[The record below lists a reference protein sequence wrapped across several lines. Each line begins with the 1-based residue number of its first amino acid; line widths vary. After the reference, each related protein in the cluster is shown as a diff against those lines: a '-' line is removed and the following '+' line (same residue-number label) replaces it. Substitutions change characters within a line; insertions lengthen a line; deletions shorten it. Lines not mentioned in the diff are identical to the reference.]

1 MCLMARSTKPT
12 QSSSTRVETDSF
24 GPIEAAADRHR
35 GAQTDR
41 SRQNFRIGRDRI
53 NRTIARAA
61 SEATGGKLDEQFP
74 PALWQTGPRADTN
87 LNDVIANRVN
97 GLPGDELGSKIP
109 VAQNNHVDIGPS
121 SNNSFPTAI
130 QVAAAPNI
138 VHDVVPL
145 LSELHRA
152 LRGKEKAFAKIVK
165 IDRAHTRHA
174 TPLTVGQELSDRAA
188 QLGCGAKWL
197 ELAVTEL
204 VLPEN
209 QPTCTILSTLTYCMM
224 HSIQLLA
231 DAVCSFAEHF
241 VSDTLRELKQRSL
254 MMVTTLAPNIG
265 CDNAAK
271 MTQSEHARAELC

>member
-1 MCLMARSTKPT
+1 MARSTKPT

-24 GPIEAAADRHR
+24 GPIGAAADRHR

-53 NRTIARAA
+53 DRT
-61 SEATGGKLDEQFP
+61 
-74 PALWQTGPRADTN
+74 
-87 LNDVIANRVN
+87 
-97 GLPGDELGSKIP
+97 
-109 VAQNNHVDIGPS
+109 
-121 SNNSFPTAI
+121 
-130 QVAAAPNI
+130 
-138 VHDVVPL
+138 
-145 LSELHRA
+145 
-152 LRGKEKAFAKIVK
+152 
-165 IDRAHTRHA
+165 HTRHA

-188 QLGCGAKWL
+188 QLGSGAKRL

-209 QPTCTILSTLTYCMM
+209 QPTCAILSTLTYCMM

-231 DAVCSFAEHF
+231 EAARSFAEHF
-241 VSDTLRELKQRSL
+241 VSNTLPELKQRSL

-271 MTQSEHARAELC
+271 MTQSERARAELC